1 VPGEKVVP
9 PSSVVQLIC
18 RLRYVYPT
26 SSTTGA
32 STTALPNGSAAHSDP
47 KAGAVKSESAEPTES
62 VAEVE
67 DAVTKVTEGEE
78 TVDEKAEIKKQVEE
92 LKEKVVNGSE
102 NAGKLEKE
110 VGTKGKAESKS
121 ERKWAPN
128 GYAHAPR
135 WPLVS
140 NFAPGSHVGSSV
152 VLGGCRPSL
161 GACRL

>member
-26 SSTTGA
+26 TSTTTASTTG
-32 STTALPNGSAAHSDP
+32 LPNGIAAHSESKGD
-47 KAGAVKSESAEPTES
+47 AVKSESAEPADY

-67 DAVTKVTEGEE
+67 DAVAKVTEDEE

-92 LKEKVVNGSE
+92 LKEKIVNGSE
-102 NAGKLEKE
+102 KKAEKVEKE

-140 NFAPGSHVGSSV
+140 DFAPG
-152 VLGGCRPSL
+152 
-161 GACRL
+161 